1 MTETKV
7 RRKQSIAALTITV
20 CIGLLWIVMPHPILI
35 VTLCFAPL
43 ALLFVLNQTF
53 WLVTLF
59 VIFSFFRIHEAFPI
73 IYNFKIPLLLSL
85 GALAAL
91 AFHLL
96 ISRQLTAFWHPSLKW
111 LCIFWGLV
119 IIGIVFASSR
129 DIAITVFKNTYWKI
143 IIMTLAITW
152 LITKPAQLAQMSKA
166 IIFAGLLIGLVAL
179 QNAANG
185 IDLVEGTRVSIGR
198 SIGSVLGDPN
208 DLALV
213 LMFPLAFTVSQLME
227 KRSPKHLRLFA
238 LVTCLVLFFA
248 IIETQSRG
256 GLLGSLSVFAYFAF
270 KHIKSKA
277 LVLVLGAV
285 AAIVLYAFAGISGRE
300 SGGAAE
306 DGIDASAMGRL
317 YAWEAAFK
325 MALHHPL
332 TGVGLDNFYFNYYF
346 YSPHWDGINHAVHST
361 WFGVLAETGF
371 VGLAVFITL
380 IVSLIRTSLHSISLL
395 TPTSDYTLSVGA
407 NAVLSGLIG
416 TIVSGTFLTQGFTW
430 PIYILAALTVVVSR
444 IVQSD
449 CQNEK
454 P

>member
-1 MTETKV
+1 M
-7 RRKQSIAALTITV
+7 
-20 CIGLLWIVMPHPILI
+20 LWTVMPHPILI
-35 VTLCFAPL
+35 VAVCFAPL

-59 VIFSFFRIHEAFPI
+59 VIFSFFRIHEAFPA
-73 IYNFKIPLLLSL
+73 IYSFKIPLLLSL

-96 ISRQLTAFWHPSLKW
+96 LSRQLTAFWHPSLKW

-143 IIMTLAITW
+143 IVMTLAITW
-152 LITKPAQLAQMSKA
+152 LITKPQQLAQMSRA
-166 IIFAGLLIGLVAL
+166 IIFAGMLIGLVAL
-179 QNAANG
+179 NNAANG

-213 LMFPLAFTVSQLME
+213 LMFPFAFTVSQLME
-227 KRSPKHLRLFA
+227 KRSPTLLRLFA
-238 LVTCLVLFFA
+238 LITCFILFFA
-248 IIETQSRG
+248 VIQTQSRG

-270 KHIKSKA
+270 KHIKSKT

-285 AAIVLYAFAGISGRE
+285 AALALYAFAGISGRE

-325 MALHHPL
+325 MALHHPF

-380 IVSLIRTSLHSISLL
+380 IVSLIRTSLKSISLL
-395 TPTSDYTLSVGA
+395 TPDSDYALTVGA

-454 P
+454 S

>member
-1 MTETKV
+1 MNETKV
-7 RRKQSIAALTITV
+7 RTKQSIAALTITV
-20 CIGLLWIVMPHPILI
+20 GIGLLWVVMPHPILI
-35 VTLCFAPL
+35 VALCFAPL

-59 VIFSFFRIHEAFPI
+59 VIFSFFRIHEAFPV
-73 IYNFKIPLLLSL
+73 IYNFKIPLLLSF

-96 ISRQLTAFWHPSLKW
+96 ISRQITAFWHPSLKW

-119 IIGIVFASSR
+119 IIGIIFASSR

-152 LITKPAQLAQMSKA
+152 LITKPSQLAQMSKA

-227 KRSPKHLRLFA
+227 KHSPKHLRLFA
-238 LVTCLVLFFA
+238 LSPVWFCSLRSLRRRA
-248 IIETQSRG
+248 AG
-256 GLLGSLSVFAYFAF
+256 GYLGSLSVFAYFAF
-270 KHIKSKA
+270 KHIKSKT
-277 LVLVLGAV
+277 LVLVLGAI

-346 YSPHWDGINHAVHST
+346 YSPHDGINHAVHST

-395 TPTSDYTLSVGA
+395 TPKSDYTLSVGA
-407 NAVLSGLIG
+407 NAVLSGLSG

-454 P
+454 S

>member
-1 MTETKV
+1 MNETKV
-7 RRKQSIAALTITV
+7 RTKQSIAALTITV

-35 VTLCFAPL
+35 VALCFAPL

-59 VIFSFFRIHEAFPI
+59 VIFSFFRIHEAFPV

-91 AFHLL
+91 SFHLL
-96 ISRQLTAFWHPSLKW
+96 ISRQITAFWHPSLKW

-119 IIGIVFASSR
+119 IIGIIFASSR

-152 LITKPAQLAQMSKA
+152 LITKPSQLAQMSKA

-227 KRSPKHLRLFA
+227 KHSPKHLRLFA
-238 LVTCLVLFFA
+238 LITCLVLFFA

-270 KHIKSKA
+270 KHIKSKT
-277 LVLVLGAV
+277 LVLVLGAI

-300 SGGAAE
+300 SGG
-306 DGIDASAMGRL
+306 
-317 YAWEAAFK
+317 
-325 MALHHPL
+325 
-332 TGVGLDNFYFNYYF
+332 
-346 YSPHWDGINHAVHST
+346 
-361 WFGVLAETGF
+361 
-371 VGLAVFITL
+371 
-380 IVSLIRTSLHSISLL
+380 
-395 TPTSDYTLSVGA
+395 
-407 NAVLSGLIG
+407 
-416 TIVSGTFLTQGFTW
+416 
-430 PIYILAALTVVVSR
+430 SR
-444 IVQSD
+444 
-449 CQNEK
+449 
-454 P
+454 

>member
-1 MTETKV
+1 M
-7 RRKQSIAALTITV
+7 
-20 CIGLLWIVMPHPILI
+20 LWIVMPHPILI
-35 VTLCFAPL
+35 VAVCFAPL

-59 VIFSFFRIHEAFPI
+59 VIFSFFRIHEAFPA
-73 IYNFKIPLLLSL
+73 IYSFKIPLLLSL

-96 ISRQLTAFWHPSLKW
+96 LSRQLTAFWHPSLKW

-143 IIMTLAITW
+143 IVMTLAITW
-152 LITKPAQLAQMSKA
+152 LITKPQQLAQMSKA
-166 IIFAGLLIGLVAL
+166 IIVAGMLIGLVAL
-179 QNAANG
+179 NNAANG

-227 KRSPKHLRLFA
+227 KRSPPLLRLFA
-238 LVTCLVLFFA
+238 LITCFILFFA
-248 IIETQSRG
+248 VIQTQSRG

-270 KHIKSKA
+270 KHIKSKT

-285 AAIVLYAFAGISGRE
+285 AALALYAFAGISGRE

-325 MALHHPL
+325 MALHHPF

-380 IVSLIRTSLHSISLL
+380 IVSLIRTSLKSISLL
-395 TPTSDYTLSVGA
+395 TPDSDYALTVGA

-454 P
+454 S